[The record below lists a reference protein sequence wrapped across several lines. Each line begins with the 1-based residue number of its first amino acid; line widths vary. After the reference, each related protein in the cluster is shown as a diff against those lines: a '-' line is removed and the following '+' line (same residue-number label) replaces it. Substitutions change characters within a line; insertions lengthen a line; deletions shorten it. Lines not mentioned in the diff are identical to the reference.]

1 MPGTIQLNS
10 QKMLETSLK
19 STLRLTETYENYENN
34 ALNLTVKIYTD
45 DAFLNQ
51 ANHIHQNVRDSEA
64 KMIAVDIHSHW
75 NYSHLKKKIHSSFIT
90 KILSFIT
97 LVGVYDID
105 SKSMDSV

>member
-1 MPGTIQLNS
+1 
-10 QKMLETSLK
+10 
-19 STLRLTETYENYENN
+19 
-34 ALNLTVKIYTD
+34 
-45 DAFLNQ
+45 
-51 ANHIHQNVRDSEA
+51 
-64 KMIAVDIHSHW
+64 MIAVDIHSHW